1 MKTTKPRRD
10 SRRLPGVFAALLAV
24 AALVA
29 FAGCPRPQSA
39 PDAAGHVHGP
49 DCDHDHAAENPPHG
63 APGHVHTEGE
73 NPPHGAPGHV
83 HTEGENPPHGAP
95 GHVHVEGE
103 NPPHG
108 APGHVHTEAENADR
122 LALSE
127 LALANIGIA
136 AGDAGTLVLQ
146 PSEYRKS
153 FSFPG
158 YVRYKPGRSLVG
170 VPSPATGIVTKIY
183 VEEGAA
189 LCPGQPLFELRLVG
203 EELAAAQL
211 ELTALLRKR
220 DRLASEEKRLADL
233 DAGIAPREQREIALE
248 KAENDAAIATQKDA
262 LRFFGLPEATIEEVV
277 VAKRT
282 LVTSLTVCVPTF
294 SDDAS
299 SFDPAS
305 TARFEPPTHEHFAEN
320 PHFHQLEKTL
330 VEKGESVE
338 IGSPLCVV
346 SDLRELWIEGRAFES
361 DEPLVNAALA
371 EGRPVSAIFVGASGT
386 DAPRE
391 TVGPLAFR
399 SVANQ
404 LDANSRA
411 FACYVELKN
420 YLLDAAPHNC
430 ATSDAGSHTHPHP
443 NPETGVPHS
452 HPHPEADAEH
462 AHSHPAN
469 DAPSTAETAV
479 AATDATAEVA
489 ETCDDAAPRLNWRF
503 KPGQRCELAVETE
516 TLPNVFVV
524 PVDATA
530 QEASETFL
538 FEYDGT
544 SDGKRIWRKR
554 PVRVLH
560 QTASEVV
567 VANDGSIKP
576 GAKIANRGAYQLYVA
591 LTNGGGKLQAACD
604 CGQH

>member
-10 SRRLPGVFAALLAV
+10 SRRLPGVFATLLAV

-39 PDAAGHVHGP
+39 PDA
-49 DCDHDHAAENPPHG
+49 
-63 APGHVHTEGE
+63 PGHVHVEGE

-83 HTEGENPPHGAP
+83 HVEGENPPHGAP

-108 APGHVHTEAENADR
+108 APGHVHTEGENPPHGAPGHVHTEGENADR

-233 DAGIAPREQREIALE
+233 EAGIAPREQREIALE
-248 KAENDAAIATQKDA
+248 KAENEAAIATQKDA

-386 DAPRE
+386 DASRE

-430 ATSDAGSHTHPHP
+430 VTSDAGLHTHPHP

-462 AHSHPAN
+462 AHSHSEN
-469 DAPSTAETAV
+469 DATSTSEAAV
-479 AATDATAEVA
+479 AAPDANTESAA
-489 ETCDDAAPRLNWRF
+489 TCDDAAPRLNWRF

-604 CGQH
+604 CGEH

>member
-1 MKTTKPRRD
+1 MKITKKRRGL
-10 SRRLPGVFAALLAV
+10 RRSLGVLATLLAV
-24 AALVA
+24 AALGT
-29 FAGCPRPQSA
+29 FAGCRQAHDA
-39 PDAAGHVHGP
+39 PAETEHVHGP
-49 DCDHDHAAENPPHG
+49 DCDHDHADENPPHG
-63 APGHVHTEGE
+63 E
-73 NPPHGAPGHV
+73 
-83 HTEGENPPHGAP
+83 P

-108 APGHVHTEAENADR
+108 DPGHVHVEDEENADR

-146 PSEYRKS
+146 PTEYRKT

-248 KAENDAAIATQKDA
+248 KAENEAAIATQKDA
-262 LRFFGLPEATIEEVV
+262 LLFFGLPQETIEEVV

-282 LVTSLTVCVPTF
+282 LVTSLTVCVPSF

-299 SFDPAS
+299 SFDPES
-305 TARFEPPTHEHFAEN
+305 TVRFEPPTHEHFAEK

-330 VEKGESVE
+330 VEKGESVSL
-338 IGSPLCVV
+338 GAPLCVV

-371 EGRPVSAIFVGASGT
+371 EGRPVSAIFVGASGAS
-386 DAPRE
+386 APRE

-411 FACYVELKN
+411 FACYVELEN
-420 YLLDAAPHNC
+420 YLLDAAPHSC
-430 ATSDAGSHTHPHP
+430 ATVGSHDHPHP
-443 NPETGVPHS
+443 NPETGVPHA
-452 HPHPEADAEH
+452 HPHPEDDASH
-462 AHSHPAN
+462 AHSH
-469 DAPSTAETAV
+469 AEIAEV
-479 AATDATAEVA
+479 AATVANAE
-489 ETCDDAAPRLNWRF
+489 ETSTCADAAPRLNWRF

-516 TLPNVFVV
+516 ILENVFVV

-538 FEYDGT
+538 FEQAGT

-567 VANDGSIKP
+567 VANDGSIP
-576 GAKIANRGAYQLYVA
+576 SGAKIANRGAYQLYVA
-591 LTNGGGKLQAACD
+591 LTNGGGKLQAACA
-604 CGQH
+604 CGNH

>member
-10 SRRLPGVFAALLAV
+10 ACRTLGVLATFLAV
-24 AALVA
+24 AALGSLV
-29 FAGCPRPQSA
+29 GCQKNRDVPEPA
-39 PDAAGHVHGP
+39 ETEHVHGP
-49 DCDHDHAAENPPHG
+49 DCDHAVENPPHG
-63 APGHVHTEGE
+63 APGHVHS
-73 NPPHGAPGHV
+73 
-83 HTEGENPPHGAP
+83 
-95 GHVHVEGE
+95 
-103 NPPHG
+103 
-108 APGHVHTEAENADR
+108 EAENADR

-127 LALANIGIA
+127 LALANVGIA

-203 EELAAAQL
+203 EELATAQL

-233 DAGIAPREQREIALE
+233 KEGIAPREQREIALE
-248 KAENDAAIATQKDA
+248 KAENEAAIAAQKDA

-305 TARFEPPTHEHFAEN
+305 TVHFEPPTHEHFAEK

-330 VEKGESVE
+330 VEKGESVS
-338 IGSPLCVV
+338 IGAPLCVV

-361 DEPLVNAALA
+361 DEPLVNAAFA
-371 EGRPVSAIFVGASGT
+371 EGRPVSAIFVGAAGT
-386 DAPRE
+386 DAPQE

-399 SVANQ
+399 SVANKF
-404 LDANSRA
+404 DANARA
-411 FACYVELKN
+411 FACYVELEN

-430 ATSDAGSHTHPHP
+430 AVSASHSHPHP

-452 HPHPEADAEH
+452 HPHSEDDASH
-462 AHSHPAN
+462 LHSHSEN
-469 DAPSTAETAV
+469 DAKP
-479 AATDATAEVA
+479 ATTAEVA

-516 TLPNVFVV
+516 TLQNVFVV
-524 PVDATA
+524 PVAATA

-538 FEYDGT
+538 FEHVGNA
-544 SDGKRIWRKR
+544 DGKRIWRKR

-567 VANDGSIKP
+567 VANDGSISP

-604 CGQH
+604 CGEH

>member
-1 MKTTKPRRD
+1 MKITKQRRD
-10 SRRLPGVFAALLAV
+10 SRRFPRVFATLLAV
-24 AALVA
+24 ASLGA

-39 PDAAGHVHGP
+39 PDAAEHVHGP

-63 APGHVHTEGE
+63 ALGHVHVEGE

-83 HTEGENPPHGAP
+83 HVEGENPPHGAP

-233 DAGIAPREQREIALE
+233 EAGIAPREQREIALE

-262 LRFFGLPEATIEEVV
+262 LRFFGLPEATIDEVV

-299 SFDPAS
+299 SFDPTS
-305 TARFEPPTHEHFAEN
+305 TVRFEPPTHEHFAEN

-330 VEKGESVE
+330 VEKGESVS

-386 DAPRE
+386 GAPRE

-411 FACYVELKN
+411 FACYVELEN
-420 YLLDAAPHNC
+420 YLLDTAPHNC
-430 ATSDAGSHTHPHP
+430 ATSGSHVHPHP

-462 AHSHPAN
+462 AHSHSEN
-469 DAPSTAETAV
+469 DATSTPKAAV
-479 AATDATAEVA
+479 AATDATTEVA

-516 TLPNVFVV
+516 TLQNVFVV

-604 CGQH
+604 CGEH

>member
-1 MKTTKPRRD
+1 MKITKSRRD
-10 SRRLPGVFAALLAV
+10 SRRFPGVFATLLAV
-24 AALVA
+24 AALAA

-49 DCDHDHAAENPPHG
+49 DCDHDHEHDHEAEAPPR
-63 APGHVHTEGE
+63 
-73 NPPHGAPGHV
+73 
-83 HTEGENPPHGAP
+83 GAP

-108 APGHVHTEAENADR
+108 APGHVHTEDENADR

-136 AGDAGTLVLQ
+136 AGDAGTLALR

-170 VPSPATGIVTKIY
+170 VPSPARGIVTKIY

-277 VAKRT
+277 VGKRT

-305 TARFEPPTHEHFAEN
+305 TARFEPPTREHFAEE

-371 EGRPVSAIFVGASGT
+371 EGRPVSALFVGASGT

-411 FACYVELKN
+411 FACYVELQN

-430 ATSDAGSHTHPHP
+430 ATSGSRARPRP
-443 NPETGVPHS
+443 NPKTGVPHS
-452 HPHPEADAEH
+452 HPHPEDDAEH
-462 AHSHPAN
+462 AHSHSEN
-469 DAPSTAETAV
+469 DATSTSETDV

-516 TLPNVFVV
+516 TLQNVFVV

-604 CGQH
+604 CGNH